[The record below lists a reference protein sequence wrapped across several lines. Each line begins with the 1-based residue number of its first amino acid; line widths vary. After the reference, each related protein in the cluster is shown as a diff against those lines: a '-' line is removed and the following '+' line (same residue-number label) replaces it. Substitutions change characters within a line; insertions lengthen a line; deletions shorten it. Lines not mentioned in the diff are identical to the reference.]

1 MFENLFTHP
10 LIIARHRT
18 APHQKTRVSFLEYCA
33 KQGYPHSSLK
43 KIAWI
48 LLVFCQS
55 IDLFRPRL
63 ITTQEIEYAI
73 DHRFR
78 YAKRPKDAADSKSSR
93 LLFIHVSKKWLR
105 FCGYLVKDDN
115 AVKTPFGNYIE
126 KFIKYMRDERGLSSA
141 TITFNCEQITS
152 FFKFFGHKKASL
164 KDISIHDIDAYLV
177 HQGRHGWSRRSLHT
191 LAVALRAFFY
201 YAETQGW
208 IKGIAI
214 AIDSPHVYAQEN
226 LPLGPNWNEVKRLI
240 KSFSGD
246 KKADIR
252 AKAIVLLLAVYGL
265 RRGEVAGLRLQDV
278 DWRGEILH
286 VTRPKQRCTQQYPL
300 DQTVGNAILRYI
312 KEVRPRCNLRQ
323 LFLTLDAPI
332 RPLLPHAISHIVRS
346 GLIRLGIDSP
356 KKGAHCLRHA
366 CAQHLLSAG
375 FSLKQIGDQL
385 GHRSS
390 AATREYVKVDLDGLR
405 QVAELNLGDLI

>member
-1 MFENLFTHP
+1 MFDNLFTHP

-55 IDLFRPRL
+55 INLSRPGQ
-63 ITTQEIEYAI
+63 ITKQEIEYAI
-73 DHRFR
+73 DHRIR
-78 YAKRPKDAADSKSSR
+78 YARRPKGATESRSSR
-93 LLFIHVSKKWLR
+93 LLFINISKKWLR
-105 FCGYLVKDDN
+105 FCGYLIKEEH
-115 AVKTPFGNYIE
+115 ATKTPFDNHIK
-126 KFIKYMRDERGLSSA
+126 KFIKYMRDERGLSNA
-141 TITFNCEQITS
+141 TITFNCEQLTNFLIFS
-152 FFKFFGHKKASL
+152 GPKKVSL
-164 KDISIHDIDAYLV
+164 KDISIHDIDAYLM
-177 HQGRHGWSRRSLHT
+177 HQGSHGWRRTSLHT

-201 YAETQGW
+201 YAETQNW
-208 IKGIAI
+208 VKGIAT
-214 AIDSPHVYAQEN
+214 AINPPHVYAQEN
-226 LPLGPNWNEVKRLI
+226 LPLGPNWEEVKRLV

-246 KKADIR
+246 KATDIR

-265 RRGEVAGLRLQDV
+265 RRGEVAGLRLEDV
-278 DWRGEILH
+278 DWNGEILH
-286 VTRPKQRCTQQYPL
+286 VARPKQRCTQQYPL
-300 DQTVGNAILRYI
+300 DQTVGDAILRYI
-312 KEVRPRCNLRQ
+312 KEVRPRCVHRQ

-332 RPLLPHAISHIVRS
+332 RPLLPHPISHIVRS
-346 GLIRLGIDSP
+346 RLISLGIDSP
-356 KKGAHCLRHA
+356 RKGAHCLRHA